1 MSYGNLKLRCSRNY
15 NEHLIRRFY
24 ININLILQ
32 GYGTKRIQCLETVA
46 ALEEDPGWVPS
57 IHMMADSAKGLTQY
71 LVLVRNQ
78 AHIHPMHTQAEYLYT
93 LKNKLFFQ
101 DVNINSSPS

>member
-15 NEHLIRRFY
+15 NEHLLRRFY

-78 AHIHPMHTQAEYLYT
+78 AHIQCTPRQNT

-101 DVNINSSPS
+101 DVNINSSPI

>member
-15 NEHLIRRFY
+15 NEHLLRRFY

-46 ALEEDPGWVPS
+46 ALEEAPGWVPS

-71 LVLVRNQ
+71 LVLVSNQ
-78 AHIHPMHTQAEYLYT
+78 AHIQCTPRQNTYIH
-93 LKNKLFFQ
+93 
-101 DVNINSSPS
+101 

>member
-1 MSYGNLKLRCSRNY
+1 MSYGNLKLQCSRNY
-15 NEHLIRRFY
+15 NEHLLRRFY

-46 ALEEDPGWVPS
+46 ALEEDPGQVPS

-71 LVLVRNQ
+71 SILIRNQ
-78 AHIHPMHTQAEYLYT
+78 AHIQCTPKQNTYIH
-93 LKNKLFFQ
+93 
-101 DVNINSSPS
+101 